1 MYRLN
6 VLIACEE
13 SQAICKEFRKLGH
26 NAFSCDIQDCS
37 GGEPQW
43 HIKGDVRGLLN
54 RNNIAFL
61 TQDRKLHTLYEWDL
75 IIAHPPCTYLSI
87 AATRSY
93 SVKCRGKM
101 AVEERI
107 KKRDEAADFFFNFVY
122 ANCKHVAIENPVG
135 YMSTVYGLKKAD
147 QIIHPYMFAEG
158 IDDEVNYTKKRT
170 CLWLYGLPKLKI
182 NNLVAPD
189 LSKMYGKRSNGKN
202 RSWTEN
208 RHGSVKR
215 SKTFPGI
222 AKAMAEQWSEY
233 LLKECCNE

>member
-107 KKRDEAADFFFNFVY
+107 KNVMKLRISSLTL
-122 ANCKHVAIENPVG
+122 C
-135 YMSTVYGLKKAD
+135 MQTV
-147 QIIHPYMFAEG
+147 
-158 IDDEVNYTKKRT
+158 NTWR
-170 CLWLYGLPKLKI
+170 LKI
-182 NNLVAPD
+182 QLVICQRFTV
-189 LSKMYGKRSNGKN
+189 LKRQI
-202 RSWTEN
+202 RSFI
-208 RHGSVKR
+208 RICLR
-215 SKTFPGI
+215 
-222 AKAMAEQWSEY
+222 
-233 LLKECCNE
+233 KESMMK